1 MAAAS
6 LADHLTR
13 TAVAHVCN
21 GAGVDNVDIC
31 YFAEVALYETC
42 RTHLLANS
50 FAICLIHLTAKRG
63 NSECRFWGML
73 VVHVFLIFSG
83 ICFYWLQKSF
93 FKERY

>member
-31 YFAEVALYETC
+31 YVAEVALYETC
-42 RTHLLANS
+42 CAHLLANS
-50 FAICLIHLTAKRG
+50 FTIGLIHLTAKRG
-63 NSECRFWGML
+63 NSECHFWGML

-83 ICFYWLQKSF
+83 YCCY
-93 FKERY
+93 